1 MIDENETEE
10 SPKED
15 ISEISS
21 EHSEKEMSEIEK
33 ITEELNEQK
42 DKYLR
47 LLAETENA
55 RKRMQKDK
63 LDSTRFAV
71 EKVITEFISPLDNFE
86 NALGFVEH
94 TSKETQNWAKGFE
107 MILTQFKDILG
118 SHNIHS
124 FKSEGMQFDPRFH
137 EVIEVEETD
146 KVKEGTITKV
156 FVKGYTCGDRV
167 LRPARVKIAKK
178 PQPKDEEKQSTEEK

>member
-10 SPKED
+10 SPLED
-15 ISEISS
+15 VPEISS
-21 EHSEKEMSEIEK
+21 EHSLKELSEIEK
-33 ITEELNEQK
+33 LREELLEQK

-47 LLAETENA
+47 LLAETENS

-71 EKVITEFISPLDNFE
+71 EKVITELLSPLDNFE
-86 NALGFVEH
+86 NALGFVAH

-107 MILTQFKDILG
+107 MILTQLKDILG
-118 SHNIHS
+118 NHNIHS
-124 FKSEGMQFDPRFH
+124 FKSEGVPFDPRFH

-146 KVKEGTITKV
+146 KVKEGTITKE
-156 FVKGYTCGDRV
+156 FVKGYSCGDRV

-178 PQPKDEEKQSTEEK
+178 TQPKDEEKQNTEEK

>member
-10 SPKED
+10 SPIENLPENLSVD
-15 ISEISS
+15 
-21 EHSEKEMSEIEK
+21 SEKEPSEIER
-33 ITEELNEQK
+33 ITEELLEQK

-47 LLAETENA
+47 LLAETENV

-63 LDSTRFAV
+63 LDSTRFAI

-86 NALGFVEH
+86 NALGFVAN
-94 TSKETQNWAKGFE
+94 TSKEMQNWAKGFE
-107 MILTQFKDILG
+107 MILSQFKDILG

-146 KVKEGTITKV
+146 KVKEGTIIKE
-156 FVKGYTCGDRV
+156 FVKGYSCGDRV

-178 PQPKDEEKQSTEEK
+178 PQPKDEEKQNTEEK